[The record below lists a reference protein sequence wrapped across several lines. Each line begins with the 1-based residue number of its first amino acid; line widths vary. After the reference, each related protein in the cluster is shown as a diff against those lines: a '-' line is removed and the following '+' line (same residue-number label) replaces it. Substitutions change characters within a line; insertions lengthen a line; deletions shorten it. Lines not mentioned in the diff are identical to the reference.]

1 MKIEYIIVLLLGYPV
16 LFKMYVSA
24 RDELIATL
32 KDVLPLA
39 DDLVKFLDLLERKHE
54 QVRPRPNKGEDK
66 KDKDADTSND
76 HH

>member
-1 MKIEYIIVLLLGYPV
+1 MKFEYIIVLLLGYPV

-54 QVRPRPNKGEDK
+54 QVRPRSNKSKDK
-66 KDKDADTSND
+66 KDKDENTSD
-76 HH
+76 GHH

>member
-1 MKIEYIIVLLLGYPV
+1 VKFEYIIVLLLGYPV

-39 DDLVKFLDLLERKHE
+39 DDLVKFLDLMERKHE
-54 QVRPRPNKGEDK
+54 QVRPRPNKSKDK
-66 KDKDADTSND
+66 KDKDENTSDD